1 MNERR
6 RALLARFRAGSAERL
21 RRVEATLAALREGR
35 SDAPGEALRELGRE
49 LHTLK
54 GESNMMGMAAVGA
67 ALHAAEGL
75 LQGDEIPAPA
85 AVALL
90 ERALERVGDAI
101 QGTLVDEAAVL
112 AAQIEEIAAF
122 SAPASKGPSTA
133 RSAAVAA
140 ARDELRGP
148 VTAARPDLG
157 GPASLRASSREEAR
171 ASAPQAAAPVAAP
184 APDKARERW
193 VQIEASR
200 VDELCER
207 ISGFATD
214 FRSLSAQ
221 LGELRELR
229 GLGASEQGEA
239 LAPVRAA
246 LRVIG
251 EEFDRCRA
259 RLDDITDVSWSLR
272 LSPVEPMLGDLARHA
287 RELAG
292 TQGKRVRVTVRAG
305 GAAVERS
312 LLDELWDPLVH
323 LVRNAVD
330 HGIELP
336 EERGQKGTDAMLG
349 LYAEPVGPSVV
360 LTVVDDGRGIDPARV
375 RAAARARGILGE
387 EAARAL
393 SDEDVLDLLFTHGF
407 STRDTVTDLSGRGVG
422 LDVVRQ
428 KVEAFGG
435 TASIHSE
442 LGRGTRFSLTLP
454 ATVSKERSL
463 VVEIEGALYGV
474 ASRRI
479 LELIRLSDYPIEA
492 VVGGRS
498 IRYHDEPIP
507 LRSLA
512 RTLGALDGL
521 DEPWAMVVEVAGRR
535 LAFAMPRVLGEFDLL
550 RRPLDPLL
558 APLGYLGA
566 SSTLDDGRLVLILL
580 LAGVVRRGDGK
591 ARAPSPEPAPR
602 RRRRVLV
609 VDDAPMVR
617 AMLSDTLIEAGV
629 EVQTADDGP
638 AALALLDQGAPD
650 LVLSDIDMPQM
661 SGFDLVR
668 HIRLR
673 FRSLPIV
680 MLSARSSD
688 DDRRRATAAGAD
700 AYLVKSSFNTSA
712 LLDAVSRFLGPR
724 G

>member
-6 RALLARFRAGSAERL
+6 RALLARFRAGSTERI
-21 RRVEATLAALREGR
+21 RRIEATLASLRGGSGEIE
-35 SDAPGEALRELGRE
+35 AEALRELGRE

-54 GESNMMGMAAVGA
+54 GESNMMGMTAVGA
-67 ALHAAEGL
+67 ALHAVEGL
-75 LQGDEIPAPA
+75 LHGDEGPAPEA
-85 AVALL
+85 IALI
-90 ERALERVGDAI
+90 EGALDRIGAGI
-101 QGTLVDEAAVL
+101 QGTLLDDAAVL
-112 AAQIEEIAAF
+112 AALVEEIAAF
-122 SAPASKGPSTA
+122 TAPRSRGPTTA

-148 VTAARPDLG
+148 VTAARPDVG

-171 ASAPQAAAPVAAP
+171 ASAPQPAAPVAAP
-184 APDKARERW
+184 APEKAGERW
-193 VQIEASR
+193 VQIEAGR

-221 LGELRELR
+221 LA
-229 GLGASEQGEA
+229 GLGARGSSEVGED
-239 LAPVRAA
+239 LAPFRAA

-375 RAAARARGILGE
+375 RAAAHARGILGE

-442 LGRGTRFSLTLP
+442 LGRGTRFSLTMP

-463 VVEIEGALYGV
+463 VVEVEGALYGI

-479 LELIRLSDYPIEA
+479 LELICLADYPIEA

-507 LRSLA
+507 LRSLG
-512 RTLGALDGL
+512 RTLGALAGL

-712 LLDAVSRFLGPR
+712 LLDAVNRFLGSRP
-724 G
+724 

>member
-6 RALLARFRAGSAERL
+6 RALLAKFRAGSAERI
-21 RRVEATLAALREGR
+21 RRMGGALVALREGR
-35 SDAPGEALRELGRE
+35 GDPDLLRELARE

-54 GESNMMGMAAVGA
+54 GESNMMGLTRVGA
-67 ALHAAEGL
+67 AVHAAEGL
-75 LQGDEIPAPA
+75 LRGEEVPSPEAL
-85 AVALL
+85 ALL
-90 ERALERVGDAI
+90 EIAFDRIDAGI
-101 QGTLVDEAAVL
+101 QGTLSDESLLDSL
-112 AAQIEEIAAF
+112 AAEIAAF
-122 SAPASKGPSTA
+122 SAPKSRGPTTA

-140 ARDELRGP
+140 SKDELRGP
-148 VTAARPDLG
+148 ITAARPDLP
-157 GPASLRASSREEAR
+157 GPPSLRGSSREVER
-171 ASAPQAAAPVAAP
+171 SSAPHAAP
-184 APDKARERW
+184 ASIAPEKAPERW
-193 VQIEASR
+193 VQIDARR

-207 ISGFATD
+207 ITGFGTD

-221 LGELRELR
+221 LD
-229 GLGASEQGEA
+229 GLGALASLASPDAAQA
-239 LAPVRAA
+239 LAPFRGA
-246 LRVIG
+246 LRIIG

-259 RLDDITDVSWSLR
+259 RLDDITETSWSLR
-272 LSPVEPMLGDLARHA
+272 LSPVEPILGDLARYA
-287 RELAG
+287 RELTAQ
-292 TQGKRVRVTVRAG
+292 QGKRVRVTVRAG

-349 LYAEPVGPSVV
+349 LFAEPVGASVV
-360 LTVVDDGRGIDPARV
+360 LTVLDDGRGIDAARV

-387 EAARAL
+387 EAARTMP
-393 SDEDVLDLLFTHGF
+393 DEDVLDLLFTHGF

-422 LDVVRQ
+422 LDVVRK

-435 TASIHSE
+435 TAAIHSE

-463 VVEIEGALYGV
+463 VVEIEGALYGI
-474 ASRRI
+474 ASRSI
-479 LELIRLSDYPIEA
+479 LELIRLADFAIEP

-512 RTLGALDGL
+512 RTLGALDGIE
-521 DEPWAMVVEVAGRR
+521 EPWAMIVEVAGRR
-535 LAFAMPRVLGEFDLL
+535 LAFAIPRVLGELDLL

-591 ARAPSPEPAPR
+591 PRVAPPEPTHR

-617 AMLSDTLIEAGV
+617 AMLADTLIEAGV

-638 AALALLDQGAPD
+638 AALALLDRGAPD

-668 HIRLR
+668 NIRLR

-688 DDRRRATAAGAD
+688 ADRQRATAAGAD
-700 AYLVKSSFNTSA
+700 AYLVKSAFNTSA
-712 LLDAVSRFLGPR
+712 LLDAVTRFLGPAR
-724 G
+724 